1 MSKAKK
7 EVHGFETPDVG
18 KLVFDV
24 NIELL
29 LAQAKE
35 RSIQEYNSWWS
46 VIGTFMEEIENLK
59 KKKK

>member
-1 MSKAKK
+1 MAKK
-7 EVHGFETPDVG
+7 KIQGFQTPDVG

-29 LAQAKE
+29 LSDAKK

-46 VIGTFMEEIENLK
+46 VIGTFMEEIENIK